1 MHSGYKQLAAMRE
14 LLYQLEQDMGLDDMS
29 QNEKDILYAFHMLA
43 ESKAE
48 CDVHSESIRSHNTV
62 RAMKH
67 ATYHR
72 TLKRLL
78 DQGFIEH
85 APQRKTGLYR
95 LATAH

>member
-29 QNEKDILYAFHMLA
+29 QNEKDILYAFHMIA
-43 ESKAE
+43 ESKIDA
-48 CDVHSESIRSHNTV
+48 DVHSESIRSHNTV